1 MTLQEKLDLWV
12 QITSVNPLEDKKKY
26 TIHLDGRLSDY
37 DIKKMNDRITETLQD
52 DETGMFAEAYLSS
65 YLKQF
70 LEQKKLSLLEL
81 VNNKELSAFVDDVK
95 RLHDSL
101 IDTDADSIIL
111 NEAKKAMNFYGLP
124 CDSLNTID
132 VIELRTS
139 ALRCINGKLQLLQFS
154 SGNKKAD
161 SFKLSKDIYMFD
173 NLDSLI
179 LCSAKGNLNGVT
191 LGYIRDKEE
200 LTASFFAFIIKN
212 GDNLY
217 LLTDMPKYAH
227 PVQKGMIRC
236 PGRDMS
242 NRINSNWFPYDTV
255 ANIDIGDLWGSGRYG
270 TKETKDG
277 LSTVI
282 NESSPYAVIGNI
294 ESLSQCEAFWFV
306 MMASLI
312 KKKFYEENLPMLPIS
327 YTRSMI
333 TSIMLEKTENA
344 LIVQNSLPSFE
355 LKEVEDI
362 KETQDLE
369 YEIKNEEYI
378 GMYDYLAER
387 YADKVDKSILN
398 VISNT
403 DKSKLIED
411 TYYKKSFGKKEC
423 YMRSLDLD
431 NQAGT
436 KEQIEYNL
444 KWIARYNYANAIRE
458 EMEKDVEEKTPMLYD
473 TIKGYITPRL
483 EDIIKMHL
491 NNELVGY
498 KTKSHYFENILIDEK
513 TPISKTLEFNKWYD
527 NYTRYRY
534 GYGIP
539 RNANKADMKCH
550 FTGKSAGVVITV
562 KPRTAEELAL
572 VCGISIEELPE
583 ELQCYDRKTR
593 KYTGNS
599 ILNNIDPFLSILE
612 DEFNTLDFDIVII
625 LSKKKY
631 LEFCTLAG
639 VEAVKFWQ
647 NEHPICHTSSK
658 SDRKKDKCNGIYK
671 RRWKNGHYVTDLAEK
686 CKKCKWYNEN
696 ITSEDEK

>member
-12 QITSVNPLEDKKKY
+12 QITGINPNEDKKKY
-26 TIHLDGRLSDY
+26 TLYFDGRLSDY
-37 DIKKMNDRITETLQD
+37 DIKKMNDRIKETLED
-52 DETGMFAEAYLSS
+52 DETGMFAEAYLST
-65 YLKQF
+65 YLNKF
-70 LEQKKLSLLEL
+70 LEEKKISLLEL
-81 VNNKELSAFVDDVK
+81 INNKELSSFVDDVK
-95 RLHDSL
+95 KLHTAL
-101 IDTDADSIIL
+101 KETNAEEVIL
-111 NEAKKAMNFYGLP
+111 NEAKKAMDFYKLP
-124 CDSLNTID
+124 CNLNAID
-132 VIELRTS
+132 IIELRTS
-139 ALRCINGKLQLLQFS
+139 AMRCMNGKLEMLQFS
-154 SGNKKAD
+154 VGNNKAD
-161 SFKLSKDIYMFD
+161 SFKLSRDIYMFD
-173 NLDSLI
+173 NLDALI
-179 LCSAKGNLNGVT
+179 LCAAKGNLNGVT

-227 PVQKGMIRC
+227 PVQKGMSRC
-236 PGRDMS
+236 PGRNMS
-242 NRINSNWFPYDTV
+242 ERIDSNWFPYDSV
-255 ANIDIGDLWGSGRYG
+255 ANIDISDLWNSGRYG

-294 ESLSQCEAFWFV
+294 ESLSQYEAFWFV

-312 KKKFYEENLPMLPIS
+312 KKRFYEEELPILPIS
-327 YTRSMI
+327 YTKSMI
-333 TSIMLEKTENA
+333 SSTLLEKNENA

-387 YADKVDKSILN
+387 YADKIDKSILN

-411 TYYKKSFGKKEC
+411 TYYKSSWGKKEC
-423 YMRSLDLD
+423 YMRFLDLD

-444 KWIARYNYANAIRE
+444 KWIARYNYAKAIKM
-458 EMEKDVEEKTPMLYD
+458 EMKKDVEEKTLLLYD
-473 TIKGYITPRL
+473 TIKSYITPRL
-483 EDIIKMHL
+483 EEIIKMHL
-491 NNELVGY
+491 RKELIGCKVKSLHNFESNLTNE
-498 KTKSHYFENILIDEK
+498 KE
-513 TPISKTLEFNKWYD
+513 PISATLEFNKWYEGD
-527 NYTRYRY
+527 TRCRY
-534 GYGIP
+534 AYGIP
-539 RNANKADMKCH
+539 RYANKADMKCH
-550 FTGKSAGVVITV
+550 FTGTSAGVVIRV
-562 KPRTAEELAL
+562 NPRTAEELAL
-572 VCGISIEELPE
+572 VCGISVEELPE
-583 ELQCYDRKTR
+583 ELQHYDRKSK

-599 ILNNIDPFLSILE
+599 ILYNIDPFLSVLS
-612 DEFNTLDFDIVII
+612 DEFNTLDFDVVIL

-647 NEHPICHTSSK
+647 NEHPVCHTSEPYGK
-658 SDRKKDKCNGIYK
+658 GDKCKGVYK
-671 RRWKNGHYVTDLAEK
+671 TRYKNGHFSTDLTEK
-686 CKKCKWYNEN
+686 CKKCKWYKDN
-696 ITSEDEK
+696 IKTEEKN